1 MLRGPQPGPVLV
13 IDDDT
18 DVRALLERALRRQG
32 FEVETAGDGE
42 SGLAQAGARRP
53 GVILLDMR
61 MPGMDGFAVL
71 RALKASKA
79 TADIPVITMT
89 GSPDLRT
96 DARARVLALG
106 AADFVAK
113 PFDIDMLV
121 EEVRLFLAAA
131 GSARAVR

>member
-1 MLRGPQPGPVLV
+1 
-13 IDDDT
+13 
-18 DVRALLERALRRQG
+18 
-32 FEVETAGDGE
+32 
-42 SGLAQAGARRP
+42 
-53 GVILLDMR
+53 
-61 MPGMDGFAVL
+61 MDGFAVL

-79 TADIPVITMT
+79 TADIPVIAMT